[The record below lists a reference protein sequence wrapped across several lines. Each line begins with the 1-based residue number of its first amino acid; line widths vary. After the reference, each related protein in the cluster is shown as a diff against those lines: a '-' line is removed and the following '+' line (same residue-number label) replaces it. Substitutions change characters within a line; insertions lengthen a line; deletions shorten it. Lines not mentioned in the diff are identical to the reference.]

1 MPYAGICYGIFG
13 HGDLRLV
20 AVSVTVGK
28 SQAPG
33 RCAHTVAIQN
43 IRQILDKRGDWN
55 SYMRNYKD
63 KNMLLSL

>member
-33 RCAHTVAIQN
+33 RCAHIVAIQN
-43 IRQILDKRGDWN
+43 IRQILDKWLRLDE
-55 SYMRNYKD
+55 
-63 KNMLLSL
+63 

>member
-28 SQAPG
+28 SQLPA
-33 RCAHTVAIQN
+33 AALDSSHSKYKAN
-43 IRQILDKRGDWN
+43 IGQMLTGNSNMRYYKNKIL
-55 SYMRNYKD
+55 
-63 KNMLLSL
+63 LLSL